1 MSIQVSDRKAKF
13 MELKPYCTFAKE
25 NDFIEVTEWA
35 NGEFES
41 HIMLYDFGISEP
53 SVLIQILSPFVFL
66 ILQRLLGH
74 VCGGCVQESFAIFEI
89 L

>member
-53 SVLIQILSPFVFL
+53 SVLI
-66 ILQRLLGH
+66 
-74 VCGGCVQESFAIFEI
+74 
-89 L
+89 